1 MCGICGKINI
11 NNREVVDARL
21 IHKMTEVLKHRG
33 PDDEG
38 IYING
43 NVGIGHRRLS
53 IIDLSKDA
61 RQPMSNEDKSI
72 WIVCNGE
79 IYNFQE
85 LRKVLEK
92 KGHIF
97 CSRSDTEVIIHL
109 YEELGTDCVEK
120 LRGMF
125 AFCIWDEKRK
135 RLFLAR
141 DRIGQK
147 PLNYAIKNG
156 NIIFASEIKSIL
168 QDPEISR
175 EVDINALDSYLT
187 YQYVPAPE
195 TMFSGINKLPPAHSL
210 VWENGKIKIER
221 YWNLNF
227 QNKINMAEDEFC
239 QRILDLLTEA
249 TKIRLVSD
257 VPLGVF
263 LSGGIDSSAIV
274 GLMSKLSSHPVKTF
288 SIGFEEETFNEL
300 KYARKVAKIF
310 ATDHH
315 EYIVKPEALN
325 ILPKI
330 IWHFNEPFAD
340 SSCIP
345 TYYLSKMTRQEVT
358 VALNGDGG
366 DETFAGYERYVANK
380 IANIYNL
387 IPQSIRKN
395 LVSFI
400 TTVLPESTRRKDF
413 IKRFKRFA
421 KANDSS
427 RERRYARW
435 MSIFDDDL
443 KSNLYSEKLKN
454 RLKGIDSWNYL
465 LDVYR
470 QSDANN
476 FIDATLFVDIM
487 TYLPGDLLVKIDISS
502 MANSLEA
509 RSPFLDHKLMEFA
522 ASIPS
527 NLKLKGWTTKYLLKK
542 ALTKILPKDILNR
555 RKAGFGVPIGTWF
568 RQELK
573 DYAYDI
579 LLSEKSLKRGYFKKE
594 AIKRILDEHT
604 KGKIDHGARIWSLIN
619 FELWHQMFIDNY
631 SLQNGY

>member
-274 GLMSKLSSHPVKTF
+274 GLMSKLSTHPVKTF

>member
-274 GLMSKLSSHPVKTF
+274 GLTSKLSSRPVKTF
-288 SIGFEEETFNEL
+288 SIGFEEHTFNEL
-300 KYARKVAKIF
+300 KYARKIAKIF

-315 EYIVKPEALN
+315 EYIVKPEALD

-380 IANIYNL
+380 IANIYYL
-387 IPQSIRKN
+387 MPQSIRKN

-400 TTVLPESTRRKDF
+400 TAVLPESTRRNDF
-413 IKRFKRFA
+413 IKRFKKFA

-476 FIDATLFVDIM
+476 FIDATLFVDTM

-542 ALTKILPKDILNR
+542 ALTNVLPKDILNR

-579 LLSEKSLKRGYFKKE
+579 LLSEKSLKRGYFKKD

-604 KGKIDHGARIWSLIN
+604 KGKIDQGARIWSLIN